1 LFDLISGFMA
11 PYASVFL
18 VSSAISACAFI
29 GLRAVNSRAYRTRT
43 WMTIAPLAG
52 AFLLATAIS
61 PACFSHRLSL
71 ETLDPA
77 HILCAASSNAQL
89 RTICTGWVALISVS
103 FSIAGVKGLVS
114 YLFGSTIAKTLYGA
128 EELDVEELGGLHE
141 GFLRMIER
149 AKVATPRLFLIDS
162 SSPQIF
168 SHKGRGE
175 SSIFFSVGLF
185 ETLSEEEVLAS
196 VAHEVAHIKNN
207 DTLVRSAAS
216 SLRIASLYNLVG
228 LLLEPVLS
236 RDREFLADFEG
247 AKLSNPRAL
256 IAALIKMSQATPKGQ
271 GANILSSLS
280 LSPFFPGIS
289 KFKLFSRHPS
299 LEERVRRLTEMPL

>member
-1 LFDLISGFMA
+1 LFDLISGFIA

-18 VSSAISACAFI
+18 ASSAISACAFI
-29 GLRAVNSRAYRTRT
+29 GLRAVSSRAYRART
-43 WMTIAPLAG
+43 WMMIAPLAG

-61 PACFSHRLSL
+61 PACFAHWLFM

-77 HILCAASSNAQL
+77 HILCAASSNAQI

-103 FSIAGVKGLVS
+103 FSFAGMKGLVS
-114 YLFGSTIAKTLYGA
+114 YLLGGTIAKTLYGA
-128 EELDVEELGGLHE
+128 EELDVEELGGLHD
-141 GFLRMIER
+141 GFLRLIER
-149 AKVATPRLFLIDS
+149 AGVATPRLFLIDS

-168 SHKGRGE
+168 SHKGRKG
-175 SSIFFSVGLF
+175 SSIFFSVGLL

-207 DTLVRSAAS
+207 DTLVRSVAS

-236 RDREFLADFEG
+236 RDREFLADLEG
-247 AKLSNPRAL
+247 ANLSNPRAL
-256 IAALIKMSQATPKGQ
+256 ITALIKMSLATPKGQ

-280 LSPFFPGIS
+280 LSPFVPGRS

-299 LEERVRRLTEMPL
+299 LEERVRRLTELPL

>member
-1 LFDLISGFMA
+1 MFDLISGFMA

-18 VSSAISACAFI
+18 ASSAISACAFI
-29 GLRAVNSRAYRTRT
+29 GLRAVSSRAYRIRT

-61 PACFSHRLSL
+61 PACFSHWLSM

-77 HILCAASSNAQL
+77 HILCAASSNAQI

-103 FSIAGVKGLVS
+103 FSIAGMKGLVS
-114 YLFGSTIAKTLYGA
+114 YLFGGTIAKTLYGA
-128 EELDVEELGGLHE
+128 EELGVEELGGLHD
-141 GFLRMIER
+141 GFLRLIER
-149 AKVATPRLFLIDS
+149 AGVAPPRLFLIDS

-168 SHKGRGE
+168 SHKGRSE
-175 SSIFFSVGLF
+175 SSIFFSVGLL

-207 DTLVRSAAS
+207 DTLVRSVAS

-236 RDREFLADFEG
+236 RDREFLADLEG
-247 AKLSNPRAL
+247 ANLSNRRSL
-256 IAALIKMSQATPKGQ
+256 ITALIKMSLATPKGQ
-271 GANILSSLS
+271 GVNILSSLS
-280 LSPFFPGIS
+280 LSPFVPGRS

-299 LEERVRRLTEMPL
+299 LEERVRRLTELPL